1 MTEANFLALAQER
14 YAALQALNKITNFY
28 DYEKEFEKIWRE
40 LGKEVLESN
49 LSEVPADRRKKK
61 LLTKFGKI
69 SINKTHDFSDGAN
82 GFQISPHLQELLVY
96 AGQLDCYENCNAI
109 LEKFIDIKVSA
120 TQVYLITDFYGNAA
134 EKEVNS
140 CRSLE
145 PVKKEEVLYVEADGS
160 MLLTRDEGWKEVKVG
175 RMFTS
180 DSCIDPNGKSSWIR
194 HSQYVAHLGN
204 SKCFTGQMDTLI
216 ESYGRLGKRLVFIS
230 DGGTWI
236 KNWIEDAFPEA
247 VSILDYYH
255 VCEHLHQFASTVFS
269 DETKKKKWTDK
280 QKEFLLQSKVM
291 KVIANIKKQNC
302 ESKEA
307 LELINYYTKNACR
320 MNYEAYKNIGAGL
333 IGSGAIE
340 SAHRTVVQKRMKLSG
355 QRWSN
360 KGAQNMLNL
369 RVLKMNQ
376 QWDKVIGLIKNAA

>member
-1 MTEANFLALAQER
+1 MTEANFIALAQQR
-14 YAALQALNKITNFY
+14 YAELQALNKIDNFY
-28 DYEKEFEKIWRE
+28 DYEKEFEKIWRD
-40 LGKEVLESN
+40 LGRSVFEAN
-49 LSEVPADRRKKK
+49 LSDVPADRRKKK
-61 LLTKFGKI
+61 TLTKFGHI
-69 SINKTHDFSDGAN
+69 SISKTHSFSEGAN

-96 AGQLDCYENCNAI
+96 AGQLDCYERCNVI
-109 LEKFIDIKVSA
+109 LEKFIDIEVSA
-120 TQVYLITDFYGNAA
+120 SQVYLVTDCYGKAA
-134 EKEVNS
+134 ETEVNV

-145 PVKKEEVLYVEADGS
+145 PVKKEEVLYVQADGS
-160 MLLTRDEGWKEVKVG
+160 MIQTRDDGWKEVKVG

-180 DSCIDPNGKSSWIR
+180 GSCIDPNGNASWIR

-204 SKCFTGQMDTLI
+204 SKDFTRQMDTLI

-255 VCEHLHQFASTVFS
+255 VCEHLHQFANTVFT
-269 DETKKKKWTDK
+269 DREQLKQWTDA
-280 QKEFLLQSKVM
+280 QKELLLQSRVM
-291 KVIANIKKQNC
+291 EVTDNIKQQNC
-302 ESKEA
+302 KSKEA
-307 LELINYYTKNACR
+307 LSIINYYTGNADR
-320 MNYEAYKNIGAGL
+320 MDYQAYKKTGAGI

-340 SAHRTVVQKRMKLSG
+340 SAHRTVVQKRMKQSG

-369 RVLKMNQ
+369 RVLTMNG
-376 QWDKVIGLIKNAA
+376 QWDTVVKMIKNAA

>member
-1 MTEANFLALAQER
+1 M
-14 YAALQALNKITNFY
+14 
-28 DYEKEFEKIWRE
+28 
-40 LGKEVLESN
+40 
-49 LSEVPADRRKKK
+49 
-61 LLTKFGKI
+61 
-69 SINKTHDFSDGAN
+69 
-82 GFQISPHLQELLVY
+82 
-96 AGQLDCYENCNAI
+96 
-109 LEKFIDIKVSA
+109 EKFVDIQVSA
-120 TQVYLITDFYGNAA
+120 SQVYLVTDCYGKAA
-134 EKEVNS
+134 EKEVNI

-180 DSCIDPNGKSSWIR
+180 GSCIDPNGKLSWIR

-204 SKCFTGQMDTLI
+204 SKDFTKQMDTLI
-216 ESYGRLGKRLVFIS
+216 ESYGKLGKRLVFIA

-255 VCEHLHQFASTVFS
+255 VCEHLHQFASTVFTN
-269 DETKKKKWTDK
+269 EVALKKWTDK
-280 QKEFLLQSKVM
+280 QKELLLKSKIT
-291 KVIANIKKQNC
+291 KVISNIKKQNC

-307 LELINYYTKNACR
+307 LSIINYYTNNAYR
-320 MNYEAYKNIGAGL
+320 MDYLRYKNIGAGI

-340 SAHRTVVQKRMKLSG
+340 SAHRTVVQKRMKQSG

-369 RVLKMNQ
+369 RVLNMNK
-376 QWDKVIGLIKNAA
+376 QWDKVVALIKKAA